1 MSDAPINRDAWRSQV
16 TEAPLEPLLPI
27 IDAHHHLWPEAP
39 VPHMEPYGVEA
50 LTADKVG
57 AGHNIVATIFAEA
70 YTRYRPDGPPALRP
84 VGETEFVDRVGR
96 EADAAGGRGAGLC
109 AAIVAH
115 ADMMLGGAVEEVLE
129 AHRAASPDRLR
140 GIRYLIAHDRDYP
153 GALPSQPDT
162 LEHPKFQEAFAR
174 LARQGLSFDVWLM
187 HPQLPQLE
195 RLLARFPET
204 TVILDH
210 VGSPMGT
217 GRYANGGAEG
227 FEEWRRGMR
236 LVAQHPNVFLKLG
249 GLNME
254 YTRLGA
260 PIEADKPW
268 PSERIAQTQE
278 RHMHTAIDLFGP
290 SRCMFES
297 NFPVDRMSTSYTILW
312 NSLKRMATRY
322 SAAERGEL
330 FFGTAQRVYRLPG
343 LTRGQP

>member
-1 MSDAPINRDAWRSQV
+1 
-16 TEAPLEPLLPI
+16 
-27 IDAHHHLWPEAP
+27 
-39 VPHMEPYGVEA
+39 
-50 LTADKVG
+50 
-57 AGHNIVATIFAEA
+57 
-70 YTRYRPDGPPALRP
+70 
-84 VGETEFVDRVGR
+84 
-96 EADAAGGRGAGLC
+96 
-109 AAIVAH
+109 
-115 ADMMLGGAVEEVLE
+115 
-129 AHRAASPDRLR
+129 
-140 GIRYLIAHDRDYP
+140 
-153 GALPSQPDT
+153 
-162 LEHPKFQEAFAR
+162 
-174 LARQGLSFDVWLM
+174 
-187 HPQLPQLE
+187 
-195 RLLARFPET
+195 
-204 TVILDH
+204 
-210 VGSPMGT
+210 
-217 GRYANGGAEG
+217 
-227 FEEWRRGMR
+227 
-236 LVAQHPNVFLKLG
+236 VFLKLG